1 MENAQIIDLVK
12 KVAKERNE
20 VAFSEIFDFIAPKI
34 NAYYIKNNLSNE
46 QAEELTQEVLSTIW
60 WKADLFNPEKSKFST
75 WSFTIARNK
84 KIDFYRKNQKN
95 KIDEEDIR
103 DFLYEN
109 NKSDDYEIESTIK
122 NITQELEKKK
132 KKLIK
137 MSFFEQKSHKNISRE
152 LEIPLGTVKSKIR
165 AILNKMQKHIQ
176 WIQQP
181 KKMS

>member
-1 MENAQIIDLVK
+1 MENAKINDLLK
-12 KVAKERNE
+12 KVSEERNE
-20 VAFSEIFDFIAPKI
+20 IAFSEIFDFIAPKI

-60 WKADLFNPEKSKFST
+60 LKADLFNPEKSKFIT

-95 KIDEEDIR
+95 VTNEEDIR
-103 DFLYEN
+103 DFLYNE

-122 NITQELEKKK
+122 HITKDLDENQ

-137 MSFFEQKSHKNISRE
+137 MSFFEQKSHKNIARE
-152 LEIPLGTVKSKIR
+152 LEIPLGTVKSRIR
-165 AILNKMQKHIQ
+165 ASLNKMQKYIQ
-176 WIQQP
+176 
-181 KKMS
+181 